1 MDLALIGLI
10 LGCFSGAALVAVWS
24 ERRGGK
30 GSEDQNSN
38 PRSRTT
44 AILTCVLMAFM
55 LPYALFNNILD
66 SWQAFAI
73 FMFASF
79 GSGMVGYCGTLVL
92 MLFLGLI
99 NED

>member
-1 MDLALIGLI
+1 MNLALIGLI

-24 ERRGGK
+24 ERRGS
-30 GSEDQNSN
+30 GSEDQNSDR
-38 PRSRTT
+38 RSRTT
-44 AILTCVLMAFM
+44 LILTCVLMAFM

>member
-1 MDLALIGLI
+1 MNLALIGLI

-24 ERRGGK
+24 ERRGS
-30 GSEDQNSN
+30 GSEDQNSDR
-38 PRSRTT
+38 RSRTT
-44 AILTCVLMAFM
+44 LILTCVLMAFM
-55 LPYALFNNILD
+55 LPYALFNNILE